1 MDNHQEEKWG
11 VKEHALAGAGVGAA
25 GVTNSIAFIGLSTGL
40 AVLPIGIVVGLVGGL
55 VWWGVTK
62 IVED

>member
-1 MDNHQEEKWG
+1 MNEQDEKWG
-11 VKEHALAGAGVGAA
+11 ATEHLLAGAGVGAA

-40 AVLPIGIVVGLVGGL
+40 TLLPLGIVVGLVGKL